1 MGLGE
6 ILEEVRKEIE
16 TDDAIREAVLPRA
29 REAVRKCGS
38 SIKESHRGNFERAEQ
53 LLKEAHSIIS
63 EAITQLEGSDYLSK
77 SRVFDTAYQELAEAA
92 NVLSLLRDGKF
103 TEPQIYAIPSRS
115 YLTGLAD
122 TIGELRRAILNRIR
136 SDDLDSAE
144 NLLTYMEDIFDELH
158 GFDFPNALIPDL
170 RRKCDVGRGLIERT
184 RGDLTMA
191 LHQTKL
197 AKQLQR
203 FDERLTE

>member
-1 MGLGE
+1 MGLGD

-16 TDDAIREAVLPRA
+16 TDDAIREAVLPKA

-38 SIKESHRGNFERAEQ
+38 SIKESHRGNFERATQ
-53 LLKEAHSIIS
+53 LLQEAHSIIS
-63 EAITQLEGSDYLSK
+63 DAITQIDRSNYLSR

-103 TEPQIYAIPSRS
+103 TSPQDYTIPSRA

-136 SDDLDSAE
+136 SDNLDSAE
-144 NLLTYMEDIFDELH
+144 RLLVYMEDIFDELH

-197 AKQLQR
+197 AKKLQQ
-203 FDERLTE
+203 FEDRLTE